1 MALHR
6 NAPTLQDNLPMKN
19 AHIYDIGL
27 NPMANVIFSMQG
39 IGKRSELEGIGVD
52 AVIWWFRHAVF
63 E

>member
-19 AHIYDIGL
+19 AHIYVIGL
-27 NPMANVIFSMQG
+27 NPMANVIFSIQG
-39 IGKRSELEGIGVD
+39 TGKQSELEGIGDD
-52 AVIWWFRHAVF
+52 AVICWFRYAVF